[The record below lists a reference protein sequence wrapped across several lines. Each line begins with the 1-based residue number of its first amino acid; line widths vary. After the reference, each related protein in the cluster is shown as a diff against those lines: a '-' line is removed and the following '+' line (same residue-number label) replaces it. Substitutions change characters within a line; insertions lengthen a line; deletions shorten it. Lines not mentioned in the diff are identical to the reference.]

1 MDILLTC
8 DKKLSPFVRKVNV
21 TAGMALNA
29 LSNVT
34 VNITSSPAA
43 KSFADVKTGW
53 TLGLNCIS
61 FTFNTVKLL
70 YSSYFMVAIPF
81 LLILFYIVSV
91 AINLQCK
98 WRKLHGKTEE
108 QDTGYIKNGRE
119 FYNRTVN
126 DPGSGAGL

>member
-70 YSSYFMVAIPF
+70 F
-81 LLILFYIVSV
+81 LL
-91 AINLQCK
+91 
-98 WRKLHGKTEE
+98 RKLNKILYCIRNKTI
-108 QDTGYIKNGRE
+108 YR
-119 FYNRTVN
+119 
-126 DPGSGAGL
+126 